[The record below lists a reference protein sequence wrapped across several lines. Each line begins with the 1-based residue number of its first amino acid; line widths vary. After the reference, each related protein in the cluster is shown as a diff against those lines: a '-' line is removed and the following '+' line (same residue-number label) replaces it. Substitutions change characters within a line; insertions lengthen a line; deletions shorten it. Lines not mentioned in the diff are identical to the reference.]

1 MSGRYRIT
9 YNRSPRIHIQEVLAT
24 PLWALEKNGVK
35 DSRSFNRTSGGA
47 EQRLMSRQW
56 LYPAVLLS
64 LALSL
69 SVAPPANAEQLCDVS
84 FQNCRTPLLQLIQ
97 AETRQ
102 IDVAFWFMDDQNI
115 SSALIKRFRAGVKI
129 RILMDTRADDPHP
142 SDALVLSQL
151 ASAGIPMRERVHNG
165 ILHWKTMI
173 FAGQGT
179 VEFSGANY
187 TGSEFVPV
195 TPYVNYVDEAIYF
208 SDDPAVVSSF
218 QTQYD
223 NWWTDTISYINYA
236 NVSTA
241 LARAYATS
249 SIDPELDF
257 LPTTQWQQNYG
268 TRTQMAINAEKSQ
281 IDIDMFRITN
291 ATITDTTINAFKRGV
306 AIRMLVDKSE
316 YRNRTRVWDAYNI
329 DRLYMAGIPM
339 MINIH
344 QGQNHEKAL
353 ILYGQGLTIFGSS
366 NWTTPSFNI
375 QQEHN
380 YFTKKQWFFQWFQN
394 SLSRKW
400 SSSTEY
406 APFQPLPPGSPV
418 NKFPANGALNQ
429 PSSLTLTWEGGPWG
443 QKYDIYFGTSS
454 NPPLLAS
461 NVVTGQPEDPN
472 GPLTP
477 ETFGVSGLV
486 SGQKYYWR
494 IVGKTMA
501 NLTASGPTWSFTV
514 K

>member
-1 MSGRYRIT
+1 MGQGFPFFQTCIPKGAVHDYMS
-9 YNRSPRIHIQEVLAT
+9 
-24 PLWALEKNGVK
+24 K
-35 DSRSFNRTSGGA
+35 
-47 EQRLMSRQW
+47 QW
-56 LYPAVLLS
+56 VYPAVFLS
-64 LALSL
+64 LALL
-69 SVAPPANAEQLCDVS
+69 LFETPRARAEQLCDAS

-97 AETRQ
+97 AETQQ
-102 IDVAFWFMDDQNI
+102 IDVAFWFMDDQNV
-115 SSALIKRFRAGVKI
+115 SNALIKRFRAGVKI

-142 SDALVLSQL
+142 SDSLVLGQL
-151 ASAGIPMRERVHNG
+151 AFAGIPMRERVHNG

-173 FAGQGT
+173 FAGQGK

-223 NWWTDTISYINYA
+223 NWWTDTVSYINYA
-236 NVSTA
+236 NVNTP
-241 LARAYATS
+241 LARAYSTS
-249 SIDPELDF
+249 TIDPELNF

-268 TRTQMAINAEKSQ
+268 TRTEMAINAEKLQ
-281 IDIDMFRITN
+281 VDFDMFRITN
-291 ATITDTTINAFKRGV
+291 AAITDTTIGAFKRGV
-306 AIRMLVDKSE
+306 RIRMLMDKSE
-316 YRNRTRVWDAYNI
+316 YRNPTRVWDAYNI

-339 MINIH
+339 KINIH

-353 ILYGQGLTIFGSS
+353 ILYGQGMTIFGSS

-380 YFTKKQWFFQWFQN
+380 YFTKKLWFFQWFQN

-400 SSSTEY
+400 NSSTEY
-406 APFQPLPPGSPV
+406 APFKPLPPGSPV
-418 NKFPANGALNQ
+418 NKFPANGAINQ
-429 PSSLTLTWEGGPWG
+429 PSTLTLTWEGGPWG
-443 QKYDIYFGTSS
+443 QMYDIYFGPTST
-454 NPPLLAS
+454 PPLLAS
-461 NVVTGQPEDPN
+461 NVVTGAPEDPN

-477 ETFGVSGLV
+477 ETFGISGLV
-486 SGQKYYWR
+486 SGKKYYWR

-501 NLTASGPTWSFTV
+501 NLTASGATWSFTV